1 MTDQYDLIIIG
12 AGPGG
17 YTAAIKAAG
26 FGMKVAVIEKERLGG
41 VCLNTGCIPAKALL
55 YASSFYE
62 EVKHAKQFGVSVEGH
77 GFDLGKMQDYKERSA
92 DEYRSQIKNQFKQNQ
107 VTFIRGTAKLHKDNV
122 VEVVRPFPEAL
133 RPPAEGEPQQ
143 GSRQGFQQGSRQGF
157 QQASQKGSQQE
168 PQQWREYYK
177 GTYVLLAAGAEPVIP
192 DIPGIHLPQ
201 VLTSREILKARDW
214 KFDRLLIIGGGVIGV
229 EVAAIFAALGSKVTL
244 VEKTGRLLGPMDPEI
259 SDCLEESLRAKGIAV
274 RCNASVME
282 IRERKDGRVS
292 CAIHEDGTWREEV
305 ADRVL
310 AAVGRRP
317 DMSQV
322 LAEDCEVEVKD
333 GRAVVKGTYRTTQDG
348 VYAVGDMVARMR
360 LAHVAAAQATY
371 VVEHLADKGHRMQL
385 TVVPNGMFVV
395 LPVVPTCIYTSPE
408 IAAVGF
414 TEDDARRY
422 NMKVK
427 CGKAFMRENGRA
439 IMARETTG
447 FVRLLFEAYS
457 NTLVGAQMMCP
468 RATDMIGELATA
480 IANGLTAAQLSM
492 AMRAH
497 PTFSEALTVAIEDAM
512 KDEG

>member
-133 RPPAEGEPQQ
+133 RPPAEG
-143 GSRQGFQQGSRQGF
+143 
-157 QQASQKGSQQE
+157 E

>member
-143 GSRQGFQQGSRQGF
+143 
-157 QQASQKGSQQE
+157 E
-168 PQQWREYYK
+168 LQQWREYYK
-177 GTYVLLAAGAEPVIP
+177 GTYVLLAAGTEPVIP

-310 AAVGRRP
+310 VAVGRRP